1 MNRLKKLELKL
12 LKTIFI
18 LRYCLQAYWVTYQ
31 NKMLP
36 LLLSLF
42 RGQQISLI
50 IVLALTCFGC
60 SSRSSTQTTSEK
72 TANKFQQK
80 SEREYNKDLDN
91 TVVSSLNLP
100 QKLPITAK
108 TQISQE
114 VIDLEVAKTPRQQA
128 LGLMFRK
135 SLPDNRGMLF
145 TFDRPQVAQFWMKNV
160 EIPLDMI
167 FLYKGEVKAIA
178 ANVPP
183 CFDDPCPIYG
193 PDGLVDKVIELRG
206 GRAEELNLKVGDRL
220 LIEFLNITQ

>member
-1 MNRLKKLELKL
+1 
-12 LKTIFI
+12 
-18 LRYCLQAYWVTYQ
+18 
-31 NKMLP
+31 MLP

-42 RGQQISLI
+42 RGQKISLI

-60 SSRSSTQTTSEK
+60 SSLSSTQTTSEK
-72 TANKFQQK
+72 TANNSQQK

-91 TVVSSLNLP
+91 TVVSPPNLP

-114 VIDLEVAKTPRQQA
+114 VIDLEVAQTPSQQA

-145 TFDRPQVAQFWMKNV
+145 PFDRPRVAQFWMKNV

>member
-1 MNRLKKLELKL
+1 
-12 LKTIFI
+12 
-18 LRYCLQAYWVTYQ
+18 
-31 NKMLP
+31 MLP

-42 RGQQISLI
+42 RGQKISLI

-60 SSRSSTQTTSEK
+60 SSLSSTQTTSEK
-72 TANKFQQK
+72 TANNSQQK
-80 SEREYNKDLDN
+80 SEREYKKDLDN
-91 TVVSSLNLP
+91 TVVSSSNSP

-114 VIDLEVAKTPRQQA
+114 VINLEVAKTPRQQA

-193 PDGLVDKVIELRG
+193 PDGLVDEVIELRG